1 MISYGRKLYCIHHA
15 IIYKLSNLVVL
26 KAEYAAL
33 VLEHDVVTD
42 HVIALA
48 TTARLEALDSA
59 LIRWEVDCRSEIKA
73 LEGVCTGAISCGS
86 QGWLDQR

>member
-1 MISYGRKLYCIHHA
+1 MISYGRKLYCIRHA

-42 HVIALA
+42 RVIALA
-48 TTARLEALDSA
+48 TTARLEALDLA
-59 LIRWEVDCRSEIKA
+59 LIRWEVACRSEIKA
-73 LEGVCTGAISCGS
+73 
-86 QGWLDQR
+86 

>member
-1 MISYGRKLYCIHHA
+1 MISYGRKPYCIRHA
-15 IIYKLSNLVVL
+15 IIDKLSNLVAL
-26 KAEYAAL
+26 KAQYEAL

-48 TTARLEALDSA
+48 TTARLEALDLA
-59 LIRWEVDCRSEIKA
+59 LIRWEVAYRSEIKA
-73 LEGVCTGAISCGS
+73 LEGVCTGAIPCGS